1 MNRARTEER
10 TGFQIGAP
18 YGPTYDLQTDF
29 VMVYG
34 IGPDM
39 PDRIRQ
45 WADRGYVVHLMT
57 GVSWGDYQDYLN
69 GKVDGRDHWDE
80 AQRNRYGET
89 IIHGTS
95 EDIPYMVP
103 TIAYTDFLTNRIKR
117 AVDAGVEAIHLEEPE
132 FWVEGGYSEAFKREW
147 QLYYNEPWTAP
158 HESVDAQF
166 RASKLKAYLYTRCL
180 DRLCAALKEYA
191 MVAYDRRL
199 RFFVPTHSLI
209 NYSQWR
215 IVSPESR
222 LLDLPTIDGYIAQI
236 WTGTSRTPNVYE
248 GKRRERTFETAFLEY
263 GVMQELVRG
272 TKRRMWFLHDP
283 IEDDPKHTWRDYREN
298 YLKTVVASL
307 LHPHISHYEV
317 APWPSRIFE
326 GKYPKEDG
334 EGKEGIP
341 DPYATLLLNVMH
353 TLGNM
358 QQDEI
363 RFQGERG
370 GIGVLLSDTAMYQ
383 RNMPGLSESET
394 SLKYDGTVVEDA
406 QGSEVRDLL
415 DWSPFYGLT
424 LPLLKHG
431 ITVRPVQLENIR
443 RFPAYLDDYRVLVL
457 SYEFMKPE
465 SPDIHNA
472 IAEWVRSGGILV
484 YVGDGQD
491 PFHGVR
497 AWWNQGK
504 AAYDTPAQHL
514 FRCLGLDATVEEGL
528 HPAGQGIVGLLR
540 QNPAACAMTKEG
552 ADRLRRMVAD
562 AIDARSDPSLQW
574 NPKHYFLLHRGP
586 YVIAAVLDESVSADP
601 LALNGMYV
609 NLFDPLL
616 SVIERIELSPGE
628 NALLYDLNA
637 VPVEEEPTV
646 VAASSRIESIPST
659 QPGYRFMARG
669 PERVRAVACFRCR
682 NKPVSVR
689 VSHSGTEQDIA
700 FAWHEPSGTVRLQ
713 YPNDPDGVTI
723 AIMLYNE

>member
-34 IGPDM
+34 VGPDM

-57 GVSWGDYQDYLN
+57 GVSWGSYQDYLN
-69 GKVDGRDHWDE
+69 GRVDGREHWDE
-80 AQRNRYGET
+80 AQMNRYGET

-95 EDIPYMVP
+95 KDIPYMVP
-103 TIAYTDFLTNRIKR
+103 TIAFTEFLTNRIKQ

-132 FWVEGGYSEAFKREW
+132 FWVEGGYSQAFRREW
-147 QLYYNEPWTAP
+147 LLYYNEPWIAP

-166 RASKLKAYLYTRCL
+166 RSAKLKAYLYTRCL
-180 DRLCAALKEYA
+180 DRLCSALKEYA
-191 MVAYDRRL
+191 MITYNRHL
-199 RFFVPTHSLI
+199 RFYVPTHSLI
-209 NYSQWR
+209 NYTQWR
-215 IVSPESR
+215 IVSPESW

-248 GKRRERTFETAFLEY
+248 GKRKERTFETAFLEY

-272 TKRRMWFLHDP
+272 TNRRMWFLHDP

-307 LHPHISHYEV
+307 LHPQISHYEV

-334 EGKEGIP
+334 DGREGIP
-341 DPYATLLLNVMH
+341 DHYATLLLNVMH
-353 TLGNM
+353 TLGDM
-358 QQDEI
+358 QQEKI
-363 RFQGERG
+363 QFHGEDCM
-370 GIGVLLSDTAMYQ
+370 IGVLLSDTAMYQ
-383 RNMPGLSESET
+383 RNVPGTSESET
-394 SLKYDGTVVEDA
+394 SFKYDGTVVESA
-406 QGSEVRDLL
+406 QGSEFRDLL

-431 ITVRPVQLENIR
+431 MTVRPVQLENIR

-472 IAEWVRSGGILV
+472 IADWVRNGGILI
-484 YVGDGQD
+484 YVGDGRD
-491 PFHGVR
+491 PFHSVR

-504 AAYDTPAQHL
+504 RVYATPAEHL
-514 FRCLGLDATVEEGL
+514 FGCLGLNADAAEGIY
-528 HPAGQGIVGLLR
+528 PIGQGIAGHLR
-540 QNPAACAMTKEG
+540 LDPSLCAKTMEG

-562 AIDARSDPSLQW
+562 AIAALGDHSLQW
-574 NPKHYFLLHRGP
+574 SPKNYFLLHRGP
-586 YVIAAVLDESVSADP
+586 YVIAAVLDESVGAEP
-601 LALNGMYV
+601 LVLNGMYV
-609 NLFDPLL
+609 NLFDPKL
-616 SVIERIELSPGE
+616 SVTEQIEISPGE
-628 NALLYDLNA
+628 NALLYDLNS
-637 VPVEEEPTV
+637 VPVAEEPSV
-646 VAASSRIESIPST
+646 IGASSRIEQIPSN
-659 QPGYRFMARG
+659 QAGFSFIAKG
-669 PERVRAVACFRCR
+669 PQRVQAVACIRSKT
-682 NKPVSVR
+682 KPASVR
-689 VSHSGTEQDIA
+689 LEQSGAETEIT
-700 FAWHEPSGTVRLQ
+700 FAWHEQSRTLHLQ
-713 YPNDPDGVTI
+713 YPNHPDGVRIT
-723 AIMLYNE
+723 LLFS